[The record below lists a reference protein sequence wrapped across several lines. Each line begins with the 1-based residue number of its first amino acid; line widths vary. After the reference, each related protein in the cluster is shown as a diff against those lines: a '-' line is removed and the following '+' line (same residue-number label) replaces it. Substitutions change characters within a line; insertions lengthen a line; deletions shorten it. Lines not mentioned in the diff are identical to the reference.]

1 MGPRFRREIKELLFC
16 CLSTKKKKPLH
27 FTTNNKQCCND
38 IVVDDEPE
46 KDCKIQMPP
55 IDTNGMICI
64 RNKRSIREKASRL
77 LFNTISQSL
86 LTTTT
91 TTSKST
97 IMLSRQQSFNISTNR
112 LNLLKKSSS
121 VFECSSLLITSGL
134 IMLNKNRPS
143 VTTSSIEFN
152 A

>member
-1 MGPRFRREIKELLFC
+1 MGPRFRREIKELLFG

-27 FTTNNKQCCND
+27 FKTNNNNMK
-38 IVVDDEPE
+38 IVDEPE
-46 KDCKIQMPP
+46 KDCTIQMPP

-134 IMLNKNRPS
+134 IMLNKNRSS